1 MPLVFVENGRKKG
14 KISFSTLSAMP
25 SLRKESV
32 PMKKLCSLFLCALL
46 ALQLLPAGILA
57 ASEMTTSDQGV
68 AFIAGFEGYRQYAYS
83 DGGKWYIGY
92 GTACGQNDYPNGVTE
107 EEALRLL
114 QEELAEKEVEVNAFL
129 TQYQIT
135 LSQTQFDALMSLT
148 YNLGTGWLNPSYR
161 LGAYL
166 IDGWDTHTTD
176 EMVNAI
182 ATWCHVGTEPQ
193 PALAQR
199 RLTEAYL
206 FLYGEYEN
214 NGAQS
219 YVYLHFIPGDGAE
232 VPHSTLFY
240 PINHAYGSLPVPTG
254 GSQIFQ
260 GWYTAGG
267 TLLTAD
273 DVAVSNTDVTAHWG
287 TAPADGD
294 GTTSVSWTNPY
305 SDVKESD
312 WFYAYVKNLSLTGA
326 VEGYPDGTFKPT
338 REITVGEALKMV
350 LLAAGETEQAMTDT
364 HWASGYRDLA
374 VQKGYLT
381 AEQAAD
387 LDAVITRGVVAQLMA
402 LVMELPESTTTSPFA
417 DTSDQYVLRLYDAG
431 LVTGSYNTQD
441 QLVYRPDQG
450 IVRSEISA
458 LVWRM
463 HQYEPPVETP
473 VEPEQPD
480 NSGDGGGS
488 DRPAEPDPEET
499 GYITYGN
506 KKIPILAGV
515 PVCEY
520 DKSLFRLEGSVLH
533 YDDPAVD
540 TYLGIDVSSYQGD
553 IDWEAVAADGIEY
566 AFVRVGFRGYAT
578 GSLNYDRYYEQNL
591 QGAIDAGL
599 DVGVYFFSQAITVE
613 EAIAEAELVLD
624 AIRDYNITYPV
635 VFDWETV
642 SSSSARTNNL
652 DSSTLT
658 DCAIA
663 FCERVLAD
671 GYTPM
676 VYFNQSVGYTK
687 FQLDRLTDYDFWYAQ
702 YPKKDA
708 MIPAMY
714 YNYQIWQ
721 YSSSGTVAGIS
732 GGVDMNLSWKQW

>member
-1 MPLVFVENGRKKG
+1 
-14 KISFSTLSAMP
+14 
-25 SLRKESV
+25 
-32 PMKKLCSLFLCALL
+32 MKKLCSLFLCALL
-46 ALQLLPAGILA
+46 VLQLLPGSVLA
-57 ASEMTTSDQGV
+57 ASSMTTSDQGV
-68 AFIAGFEGYRQYAYS
+68 AFIADFEGYRQYAYS

-92 GTACGQNDYPNGVTE
+92 GTACGQNDYPNGVTQ
-107 EEALRLL
+107 EEAMRLL
-114 QEELAEKEVEVNAFL
+114 QEELADKETAVNDFL
-129 TQYQIT
+129 TQYNIT
-135 LSQTQFDALMSLT
+135 LTQYQFDALMSLT
-148 YNLGTGWLNPSYR
+148 YNLGTGWINPSYR

-182 ATWCHVGTEPQ
+182 ATWCHVGSEPQ
-193 PALAQR
+193 ATLAQR

-206 FLYGEYEN
+206 FLYGDYEN

-219 YVYLHFIPGDGAE
+219 YVYLHFVPGDGAE

-240 PINHAYGSLPVPTG
+240 PINHSYGSLPVPTG
-254 GSQIFQ
+254 GSGTFQ

-267 TLLTAD
+267 TQLTAD
-273 DVAVSNTDVTAHWG
+273 DVALTNMEVTAHWG
-287 TAPADGD
+287 TAPSGGD
-294 GTTSVSWTNPY
+294 GTSSSNWTNPY

-312 WFYAYVKNLSLTGA
+312 WFYAYVKNLTLAGS
-326 VEGYPDGTFKPT
+326 VEGYPDGTFKPAKQ
-338 REITVGEALKMV
+338 ITVGEALKMV
-350 LLAAGETEQAMTDT
+350 LLAAGEPEQAMTDK

-374 VQKGYLT
+374 LKKGYVT
-381 AEQAAD
+381 ADQVAN

-402 LVMELPESTTTSPFA
+402 LVMGLPASTTQSPFA

-431 LVTGSYNTQD
+431 LVTGSYNAQN
-441 QLVYRPDQG
+441 QLVYQPDKG

-458 LVWRM
+458 MVWRM
-463 HQYEPPVETP
+463 HQYEPPVEEPDEPDEPST
-473 VEPEQPD
+473 EPEDP
-480 NSGDGGGS
+480 

-520 DKSLFRLEGSVLH
+520 DKDLFRLEGSVLF
-533 YDDPAVD
+533 YDDPSVE
-540 TYLGIDVSSYQGD
+540 TYIGIDVSSYQGD
-553 IDWEAVAADGIEY
+553 IDWEEVAADGIQY
-566 AFVRVGFRGYAT
+566 AFIRVGFRGYGAS
-578 GSLNYDRYYEQNL
+578 GSLNIDRYFEQNI
-591 QGAIDAGL
+591 QGALDAGL

-613 EAIAEAELVLD
+613 EAIEEAELVLD
-624 AIRDYNITYPV
+624 AIEGYDITFPV

-642 SSSSARTNNL
+642 SSSSARTNGL
-652 DSSTLT
+652 SGKVLT

-676 VYFNQSVGYTK
+676 VYFNQNIGYTK
-687 FQLDRLTDYDFWYAQ
+687 FELDRLTDYDFWYAQ

-708 MIPAMY
+708 MYPAMY
-714 YNYQIWQ
+714 YDYQIWQ
-721 YSSSGTVAGIS
+721 YTSSGTVAGIS
-732 GGVDMNLSWKQW
+732 GGVDMNISWKKW